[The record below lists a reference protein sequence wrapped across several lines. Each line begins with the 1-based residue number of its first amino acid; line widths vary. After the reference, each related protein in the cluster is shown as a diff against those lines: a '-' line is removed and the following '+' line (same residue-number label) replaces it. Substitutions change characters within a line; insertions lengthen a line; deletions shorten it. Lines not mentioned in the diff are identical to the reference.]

1 MGWKMYIFFLIAHFF
16 SPIFFCSCFMTLKA
30 RQLIYRYMVWF
41 LLSGLALLM
50 AKGKNNL
57 NVILH
62 KTLKAGRQAF
72 RGKGLL
78 YQKRTIRN
86 VMALCH
92 LAIHHQG
99 KDLIKEGSKQ
109 FYIVLFFCLKRHVD
123 STMCHFFIVFGA
135 PSKISKR
142 FLGSFLKRE
151 HT

>member
-1 MGWKMYIFFLIAHFF
+1 MDSF
-16 SPIFFCSCFMTLKA
+16 
-30 RQLIYRYMVWF
+30 
-41 LLSGLALLM
+41 LSGLALLT

-109 FYIVLFFCLKRHVD
+109 SYIVLFFCLKRHFD
-123 STMCHFFIVFGA
+123 SIIFNFYCIW
-135 PSKISKR
+135 
-142 FLGSFLKRE
+142 GSIKDF
-151 HT
+151 

>member
-1 MGWKMYIFFLIAHFF
+1 MDPPGSDRVKGQTIDTYKHDLIF
-16 SPIFFCSCFMTLKA
+16 
-30 RQLIYRYMVWF
+30 
-41 LLSGLALLM
+41 LSGLALLM
-50 AKGKNNL
+50 AKWKNNL

-78 YQKRTIRN
+78 YQKITIRN

-109 FYIVLFFCLKRHVD
+109 SYIVLCFFCLKRHVD
-123 STMCHFFIVFGA
+123 STICHFYCIWCSIKDF
-135 PSKISKR
+135 
-142 FLGSFLKRE
+142 
-151 HT
+151 